1 MTITAHIDRQKNK
14 TIDGVTFTN
23 THSGQK
29 KAYGDSYYE
38 YDVTSDLPA
47 DEVERVCSEKVYK
60 AISHAEWQA
69 DYRAPGG
76 CSMDK
81 AFRSHYKFEK
91 RGEGRYFYQVCNL
104 YTD

>member
-1 MTITAHIDRQKNK
+1 MNIAHIDRQTK

-47 DEVERVCSEKVYK
+47 EDVERVCYEHAYP
-60 AISHAEWQA
+60 AIPHAEWQA
-69 DYRAPGG
+69 DYRTPG
-76 CSMDK
+76 CSMEK
-81 AFRSHYKFEK
+81 AFRPHYTF
-91 RGEGRYFYQVCNL
+91 RSLGGGEFRYVVTCL